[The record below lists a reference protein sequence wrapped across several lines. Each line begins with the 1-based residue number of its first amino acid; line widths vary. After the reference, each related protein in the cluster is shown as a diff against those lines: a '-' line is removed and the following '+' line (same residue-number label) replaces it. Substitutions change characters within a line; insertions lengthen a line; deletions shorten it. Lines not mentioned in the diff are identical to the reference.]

1 MNTVLEEK
9 PGDRTG
15 AVAANT
21 AYGLIFHS
29 EIAVPFHPAPFGA
42 EPDVIIRRG
51 TAPRRLDGPVNG
63 TGRWWE
69 AAPGA
74 FLLTVE
80 DVARYFVRAGNE
92 IVIDSSGNERDARVF
107 LLGSALAACL
117 QQRGIFTLHASAVET
132 AHGAVLF
139 LGEPGVGKSTLAAA
153 LVDRGLRLMAD
164 DVTGILVR
172 EGRPVALPAFPS
184 LRLWADVMKELGRQ
198 TTGSRKVREGI
209 EKYDVAVEGF
219 CGSPLPVRAMFLLG
233 LRNNEDLR
241 LQAVPRTTAVDALL
255 FNTYRKRIALSMGCL
270 PEAFRAATA
279 LARHA
284 PLFELLRPDDRQ
296 HPALWA
302 DMVER
307 HLETLAAPGGQQP
320 EWGSGG

>member
-9 PGDRTG
+9 SSDRTG
-15 AVAANT
+15 AGAATT

-29 EIAVPFHPAPFGA
+29 EIAVPFHPAPFSA
-42 EPDVIIRRG
+42 ESDIIIRRG
-51 TAPRRLDGPVNG
+51 TAPRRLDGPATG

-80 DVARYFVRAGNE
+80 DIARYFVRAGNE
-92 IVIDSSGNERDARVF
+92 IVIDSSGDERDVRTF
-107 LLGSALAACL
+107 LLGSALAVCL

-139 LGEPGVGKSTLAAA
+139 LGESGAGKSTLAAA

-172 EGRPVALPAFPS
+172 EGHPFALPAFPS
-184 LRLWADVMKELGRQ
+184 LRLWADVMKKLGRQ
-198 TTGSRKVREGI
+198 TTGIRKVREDI
-209 EKYDVAVEGF
+209 EKYTIPVEGF
-219 CGSPLPVRAMFLLG
+219 CRSPLPVRAMFLLG

-241 LQAVPRTTAVDALL
+241 LQAVPRTKAIEALL
-255 FNTYRKRIALSMGCL
+255 SNTYRKRIALAMGCL

-284 PLFELLRPDDRQ
+284 PLFELLRPDDQQ
-296 HPALWA
+296 HPAVWA